1 MNDPGHRRETLG
13 NSPFI
18 RNSCVV
24 SLQPRL
30 RIMSVPAP
38 GPVRV
43 NERSQSLGK
52 AACMSRNE
60 PETTPNSDDR
70 LCLGHLWFDRD
81 KGELR
86 DAGGNLVDLRNQS
99 IEVLAA
105 LAARPMETVRKD
117 DLIAAVWP
125 DVAVTDDSLV
135 QCIGDIRRALG
146 SAGRNC
152 IQTVRRRGYR
162 LVPTDPRSKAD
173 TVVETSAWRKSRGVA
188 VSFTVAALLVLGVA
202 LYAAFR
208 VYGTSA
214 TTVHPDRP
222 VIVVLPFKNINQ
234 DPGQEYFIDGLTED
248 ITTDLSRVS
257 GLFMI
262 SSASSFALRD
272 SDATPDEMARELG
285 ADYYLTGSVRR
296 DARRVRVTA
305 SLNERASGEI
315 VWADRYD
322 RDIGGIFDLQDDV
335 SRSVVSALAIQLPA
349 DEQVQFEQAQTIDPE
364 AYELVLRGLAPLRT
378 FTESGILEAREYFQR
393 AIRVDPGYARAHAN
407 LALTYGT
414 SILFR
419 LGDMP
424 AEQEAALEHAELAVS
439 LDPRLPQA
447 QFALAVVL
455 LSRQRHDQAIAAARE
470 AIRLDPNYADGY
482 AVLAQ
487 TLAFGGD
494 KTDALASIRMAKAR
508 SPRYTFSYLW
518 VEGHILFQLR
528 RYDQARKLLEEVVA
542 RNPAMFLGNLT
553 LAATYGHLGLM
564 DEADWIAL
572 ELMAVAPDISA
583 FEEGRSLPYRNEE
596 DRAHYVEG
604 LLLAGLPE

>member
-1 MNDPGHRRETLG
+1 
-13 NSPFI
+13 
-18 RNSCVV
+18 
-24 SLQPRL
+24 
-30 RIMSVPAP
+30 
-38 GPVRV
+38 
-43 NERSQSLGK
+43 
-52 AACMSRNE
+52 MSRNE
-60 PETTPNSDDR
+60 PETRPKSDER
-70 LCLGHLWFDRD
+70 LCLGDLWFDRG

-86 DAGGNLVDLRNQS
+86 DAEDNLVDLRNQS
-99 IEVLAA
+99 TEVLAA
-105 LAARPMETVRKD
+105 LAARPMVTVRKD
-117 DLIAAVWP
+117 DLIAAVWS

-146 SAGRNC
+146 PAGRDC

-162 LVPTDPRSKAD
+162 LVPTNPGPKAD
-173 TVVETSAWRKSRGVA
+173 ALTAPPASRNGRGMA
-188 VSFTVAALLVLGVA
+188 MSFMGAALLVMGVA
-202 LYAAFR
+202 LLAAFR
-208 VYGTSA
+208 VYG
-214 TTVHPDRP
+214 PDETAVRPELP
-222 VIVVLPFKNINQ
+222 VIVVLPFANTND

-257 GLFMI
+257 GLIMI

-272 SDATPDEMARELG
+272 TEATPDQTARELG
-285 ADYYLTGSVRR
+285 ADFYLTGSVRI

-305 SLNERASGEI
+305 SLGDTTSGEI

-335 SRSVVSALAIQLPA
+335 SRSVVSALAIRLTA
-349 DEQVQFEQAQTIDPE
+349 DEQLQFEQSQMIDPE
-364 AYELVLRGLAPLRT
+364 AYELLLRGLAPLRT
-378 FTESGILEAREYFQR
+378 FTEGGILEAREYFRR
-393 AIRVDPGYARAHAN
+393 AIEVDPEYARAHAN

-419 LGDMP
+419 LGDMS
-424 AEQEAALEHAELAVS
+424 AGQEAALEQAELAVS
-439 LDPRLPQA
+439 LDPSLPQA

-455 LSRQRHDQAIAAARE
+455 LSRQNHDQAIAAARE

-528 RYDQARKLLEEVVA
+528 RYDEARTLLEEVVA

-583 FEEGRSLPYRNEE
+583 FEEGRFLPYRNEE